1 MNALR
6 FLMALSVVLGMG
18 AFAADV
24 AELESAHLKNIR
36 QITLAGSKN
45 GEAYF
50 SADGKQIIFQGV
62 RESDNPFYQ
71 IYRMNLSTGEVARV
85 STGVG
90 KTTCAFFNPVKPRVI
105 FASTHLDPSSLDKQ
119 KEELERLRSGPPR
132 RYSWD
137 FDPAFDIFE
146 ADLDGK
152 NPVRLTDAPGYDAE
166 GSYSPDGKSIVFCS
180 NRDGDYEIYA
190 MDADGK
196 NQRRLTHE
204 KFYDGGP
211 FFSPDGKKIIWRHF
225 TDESQRVAEVWTMDA
240 DGSNK
245 QQVTKFGAASWAP
258 YYLPSMKWIV
268 FASNLE
274 NVSKYEFDVY
284 AVRPDGSEL
293 TRLTF
298 APGFDGLPVPSPDGS
313 RLMWTSNRVENKSQ
327 LFMADLVLPGENP
340 PEHPVEFKKND
351 EPFSDAAM
359 VLRVTRLTE
368 AAAAFHVEHT
378 VAKQFHD
385 AGLMPFG
392 QTENIEDT
400 FFIYGPRV
408 TGWLPPQNGADGVV
422 VAAAN
427 MQSLEWSPWGVAA
440 LSESIKFEK
449 QAREKTKDAKLG
461 GVYFSVPNVDDVD
474 AIYKDALSDMKKM
487 PLKISAF
494 VSTINLGKMRGR
506 KLQII
511 GTGTGNGWR
520 DLAERLAAL
529 HPEVSIELVDSPEGA
544 PELKQF
550 TDNKIPAV
558 AFGALD
564 AAADKQDQAPAQDDS
579 ALIGAAATVGDAL
592 RLLASGEV
600 KIAFTAYDPVA
611 VKAAQDAARRP
622 YLGTVPDMKAE
633 GIAGVKLSDIHDGSP
648 AQKAGLKAGDIVVE
662 LAGKPV
668 KNASDYLAALESL
681 KVGDETTLKFQ
692 RDGKTETVK
701 VTLGAR

>member
-1 MNALR
+1 MSLA
-6 FLMALSVVLGMG
+6 V
-18 AFAADV
+18 FAADV

-36 QITLAGSKN
+36 QITFAGSKN

-50 SADGKQIIFQGV
+50 SADGSQIIFQGV
-62 RESDNPFYQ
+62 READNPFYQ
-71 IYRMNLSTGEVARV
+71 IYRMNLASGEVTRV
-85 STGVG
+85 STGTG
-90 KTTCAFFNPVKPRVI
+90 KTTCSFFNPVKPRII
-105 FASTHLDPSSLDKQ
+105 FASTHLDPLSVDKQ
-119 KEELERLRSGPPR
+119 KEELERIRSGPPR

-146 ADLDGK
+146 TDLDGK

-180 NRDGDYEIYA
+180 MRDGDYEIYV

-274 NVSKYEFDVY
+274 NVNKYEFDVY
-284 AVRPDGSEL
+284 AIRPDGSEL
-293 TRLTF
+293 TRLTY

-313 RLMWTSNRVENKSQ
+313 RLMWTSNRADNKSQ

-340 PEHPVEFKKND
+340 PAHAVEFKKND
-351 EPFSDAAM
+351 EPFSDAVM
-359 VLRVTRLTE
+359 IIRTTRLAE
-368 AAAAFHVEHT
+368 AAAAFHVEHN
-378 VAKQFHD
+378 VAKQVHD
-385 AGLMPFG
+385 SGLLPFG

-400 FFIYGPRV
+400 FFIYGPRI
-408 TGWLPPQNGADGVV
+408 TGWLPPQNGAEPVI

-427 MQSLEWSPWGVAA
+427 MQGLEWSPWGVAA
-440 LSESIKFEK
+440 LAESIKFEK
-449 QAREKTKDAKLG
+449 AVREKAKSAAIG
-461 GVYFSVPNVDDVD
+461 GIYFTVPNAESVDE
-474 AIYKDALSDMKKM
+474 IYKDSQSDLKKEAEKH
-487 PLKISAF
+487 PLKTTAF
-494 VSTINLGKMRGR
+494 VSTIALGKMRGR
-506 KLQII
+506 KLQMI
-511 GTGTGNGWR
+511 GTGTGTGWR

-529 HPEVSIELVDSPEGA
+529 HPELSIELVDSPEGA

-550 TDNKIPAV
+550 TDHKIPAI

-564 AAADKQDQAPAQDDS
+564 IPPEKQDEPAPAHDEN
-579 ALIGAAATVGDAL
+579 ALIAASAAVGDAL
-592 RLLASGEV
+592 RLLAAGDV

-611 VKAAQDAARRP
+611 VKAAADAAKRP
-622 YLGTVPDMKAE
+622 YLGTLPDMKAE
-633 GIAGVKLSDIHDGSP
+633 GIAGVKLADVHDGSP

-668 KNASDYLAALESL
+668 KNANDYLAALEAL
-681 KVGDETTLKFQ
+681 KVGEETTLKFQ

-701 VTLGAR
+701 VVLGAR